1 MVTDNQ
7 VLALWKEFRK
17 TKVIKIA
24 ALKTGMDRKTASKYL
39 KQNTLPSESI
49 KDRQWRT
56 RPDNFEDDVDV
67 AIDLILSDSDLT
79 LSSEL
84 IAELVIAEKESIID
98 SIELIPNLNIYD
110 SLFLNKG
117 DENHENCYQ

>member
-49 KDRQWRT
+49 KNREWRT
-56 RPDNFEDDVDV
+56 RPDNLQKIWPLAEEFLKENPDIEAKALFEH
-67 AIDLILSDSDLT
+67 LIEKYPQSG
-79 LSSEL
+79 
-84 IAELVIAEKESIID
+84 VI
-98 SIELIPNLNIYD
+98 
-110 SLFLNKG
+110 
-117 DENHENCYQ
+117 